1 MTRLVAGVGLLCALL
16 WAAGCERE
24 TPTELVEDSEACPRT
39 GEFGNYGCARL
50 VVMVQGPPQPWPTP
64 RRWDV
69 RAVPVRERTGPDLA
83 LAPYPD
89 TGAVAL
95 FLIRWHP
102 PAPGHEDTTSVWV
115 SARML
120 EDPRPI
126 VPNVPLA
133 VFAADSVVHVARFA
147 AVGSRPPVDT
157 VRLTLRRP

>member
-1 MTRLVAGVGLLCALL
+1 MTRRRAGFALLGAML
-16 WAAGCERE
+16 WAAGCERA
-24 TPTELVEDSEACPRT
+24 TPTDLAESDACPRT
-39 GEFGNYGCARL
+39 AEFGNYGCARL

-83 LAPYPD
+83 LAAHPD

-115 SARML
+115 SARMF
-120 EDPRPI
+120 EDTGAK
-126 VPNVPLA
+126 LTL
-133 VFAADSVVHVARFA
+133 FAADSVVHVARFA